1 MIVDIKKCDLNN
13 DYFHF
18 TNRENVNS
26 ILNNGLI
33 PTVGAASQL
42 VGDRPNVSVSKG
54 GKGIMGIIN
63 SFIYKF
69 SNELKVSKIPKE
81 YKKYF
86 QEISDFESDSVISE
100 EIASKAMIRKL
111 KDEVYFRVKLDEE
124 QIEKAKIG
132 GLTGYDV
139 NLPMMIDKANLDII
153 TDSDNKVLTAY
164 DVARYVYERAKDIEV
179 FRNMHTHFFDMFE
192 MREQNQNKENVLD
205 DGNER

>member
-1 MIVDIKKCDLNN
+1 MIVDIKNCDINN

-18 TNRENVNS
+18 TNRKNVDS
-26 ILNNGLI
+26 ILNKGLI
-33 PTVGAASQL
+33 PSVGAASQL

-69 SNELKVSKIPKE
+69 SKELRASEIPEE

-86 QEISDFESDSVISE
+86 REISDFEEDSMISKD
-100 EIASKAMIRKL
+100 IACKAMIRKL
-111 KDEVYFRVKLDEE
+111 KDEVYFRVRIDEG

-139 NLPMMIDKANLDII
+139 NLPMVIDKSSLDII

-164 DVARYVYERAKDIEV
+164 DVARYVYERAKNIEI
-179 FRNMHTHFFDMFE
+179 FRNMHAGVFDMFE
-192 MREQNQNKENVLD
+192 IIEQSSNREYNSD
-205 DGNER
+205 DGAR

>member
-1 MIVDIKKCDLNN
+1 MIVDIKECDINN

-18 TNRENVNS
+18 TNRKNVES

-33 PTVGAASQL
+33 PSIGAASQL

-69 SNELKVSKIPKE
+69 SKELRVSEIPEE

-86 QEISDFESDSVISE
+86 HEISNFEESTMISKD
-100 EIASKAMIRKL
+100 IACKAMIRKL
-111 KDEVYFRVKLDEE
+111 KDEVYFRVRLDERLL
-124 QIEKAKIG
+124 EKAEIG

-139 NLPMMIDKANLDII
+139 NLPTMIDKSSLDII
-153 TDSDNKVLTAY
+153 TDSENKILTAY
-164 DVARYVYERAKDIEV
+164 DVARYVYERAKNIDV
-179 FRNMHTHFFDMFE
+179 FRDTHEEFFDMFE
-192 MREQNQNKENVLD
+192 LSELNAKMEHDSED
-205 DGNER
+205 DGR